1 MLLKNPGP
9 CGLGPRAAVG
19 GWQLGERY
27 KTAKLSSLRAGES
40 RERWAID
47 PKRTSA
53 KSGGPR
59 KGQTLRLNPEAWKQ
73 LKLLALERETS
84 SHDLLIEALNA
95 LFRRH
100 GKPPVV

>member
-1 MLLKNPGP
+1 MARTKRRCSPH
-9 CGLGPRAAVG
+9 
-19 GWQLGERY
+19 
-27 KTAKLSSLRAGES
+27 SSLSNNSDDVRVSLDLRYNPTGQPTGRPEFPGFVARS
-40 RERWAID
+40 RRD
-47 PKRTSA
+47 PS
-53 KSGGPR
+53 SE
-59 KGQTLRLNPEAWKQ
+59 LRDPEAWKQ